1 VNNKGQSVQ
10 IMDNVRL
17 YKQVRSPYWWVSV
30 LFDGKQKRL
39 STKVRVGDDPEG
51 SGAARNKAVEIATEL
66 KFKVEHGIDI
76 SGMPTFSALCDDV
89 VKSLDARYVQKG
101 VYKDYKSVI
110 ENYLKP
116 YFKRASITSVGRH
129 EVHKFYLWREGETGA
144 QISLTQKRVT
154 NKAFSMVFDLAC
166 ELGHIK
172 QHDIPKLPTIGV
184 RATESKD
191 HFTSDELTLVLGG
204 FDTFIDDSK
213 NYKTRE
219 IRNLLKYYAHFLS
232 GTGARPGEEVVNLK
246 YGDIQLETL
255 KGKRAWTAN
264 ITKGK
269 VSDRKGARKIILS
282 DRAVDALNC
291 VVSYCDLYKN
301 MTLKQVIEKYP
312 SQLIFLASYRD
323 SSPEFG
329 KPFEQYMAY
338 LKFEGKKHTLYSLRH
353 TYITHTLLLGKMPRR
368 AIAKQC
374 GTSEDMIEKY
384 YDHVMPSDYAE
395 ELKQADNMPSLT
407 GSLEYWMT
415 EEN

>member
-1 VNNKGQSVQ
+1 MNNKGQSVQ

-30 LFDGKQKRL
+30 LLDGKQKRL
-39 STKVRVGDDPEG
+39 STKVRIDDDTEG

-76 SGMPTFSALCDDV
+76 NGMPTFSALCDEV
-89 VKSLDARYVQKG
+89 VKSLDARHVQKG

-166 ELGHIK
+166 DLGYIK
-172 QHDIPKLPTIGV
+172 QHEIPKLPNIGV
-184 RATESKD
+184 KAVESKD
-191 HFTSDELTLVLGG
+191 YFTSDELPLVLGG
-204 FDTFIDDSK
+204 FDTFIDASR
-213 NYKTRE
+213 NRKTRE
-219 IRNLLKYYAHFLS
+219 IRNLLKYYTHFLS

-246 YGDIQLETL
+246 YGDIQLEAL
-255 KGKRAWTAN
+255 KGKRVWTAN

-269 VSDRKGARKIILS
+269 VSGRKGGRKIILS
-282 DRAVDALNC
+282 DRAVDALEC
-291 VVSYCDLYKN
+291 VVSYRDVYKN
-301 MTLKQVIEKYP
+301 MTLNQVIAKYP
-312 SQLIFLASYRD
+312 NKLIFLASYRD
-323 SSPEFG
+323 SPPDFV

-338 LKFEGKKHTLYSLRH
+338 LNIEGKKHTLYSLRH
-353 TYITHTLLLGKMPRR
+353 TYITHALLLDKVPRR

-374 GTSEDMIEKY
+374 GTSEDMIEQY
-384 YDHVMPSDYAE
+384 YDHVMASDYAD
-395 ELKQADNMPSLT
+395 ELRQADNMPSLT
-407 GSLEYWMT
+407 GSLEQWM
-415 EEN
+415 